1 MREWAVLRMG
11 SGTFRALQAGGR
23 KPSRCAIPSSGRTTR
38 PTVRASTRPSGAT
51 AGSSAPI
58 VRPRLAAPRAAP
70 CGAGRLPSEPEGAP
84 GLYARGPRRGIA
96 AAIASGDPV
105 LRQLVYSESRL
116 KGSAPMT
123 LRNRPGRGPLPIP
136 APGSWSPR
144 RAAAGACVCRSC
156 SAGCGSG
163 VSEKAGAPCAR
174 GKAQRCAQ
182 RTIPRYRSG
191 QNQPQASTATQSSA
205 GIGPN
210 GLLAPPHGLRIS
222 GRPLR
227 PDRAYC
233 KTARKFLC
241 FILMKRIP
249 RGLAVDN

>member
-1 MREWAVLRMG
+1 MNLRGLRACTLEVLDEASPPPSHRETRCSG
-11 SGTFRALQAGGR
+11 S
-23 KPSRCAIPSSGRTTR
+23 SST
-38 PTVRASTRPSGAT
+38 AK
-51 AGSSAPI
+51 AGS
-58 VRPRLAAPRAAP
+58 R
-70 CGAGRLPSEPEGAP
+70 
-84 GLYARGPRRGIA
+84 
-96 AAIASGDPV
+96 D
-105 LRQLVYSESRL
+105 
-116 KGSAPMT
+116 SAPMT
-123 LRNRPGRGPLPIP
+123 LRNRPGRGRLPIP

-249 RGLAVDN
+249 RDLAVDHQHRVHVRRRRYGTI